1 MKRAKTKSDGIRRG
15 LSGIKVNKL
24 GSNTAC
30 VVILSSSEV
39 QAQLFTL
46 SNRIY
51 DHRNVVF
58 GVFCNR
64 VSL

>member
-30 VVILSSSEV
+30 VVLSSSEV

-51 DHRNVVF
+51 EHKNVVF